1 MGSLVAVVVLIF
13 LSVLV
18 SGPIALALA
27 SFRAPAIVVFP
38 VSLLA
43 ILVGAWWATTVI
55 MPAALVGLIPIVCGV
70 TAIRKS
76 MNSSKG

>member
-27 SFRAPAIVVFP
+27 AVRAHPIIVVP

-55 MPAALVGLIPIVCGV
+55 MPAALTGLIPIACGV
-70 TAIRKS
+70 AAIRKS